1 LAIPIAFALADVVKR
16 GFGFRHVIEA
26 ISPVTLGLLLR
37 RRIRD
42 GWAGWIG
49 FGNVSGPDSNYSDA
63 TIFALADDRWRC
75 RDNFIL
81 LTRVYTI
88 SAASVLG

>member
-1 LAIPIAFALADVVKR
+1 MQPR
-16 GFGFRHVIEA
+16 
-26 ISPVTLGLLLR
+26 PVTLVLLLR

-63 TIFALADDRWRC
+63 TIFALAEDRWRAATI
-75 RDNFIL
+75 FFYL
-81 LTRVYTI
+81 LVYTRFLLLQFL
-88 SAASVLG
+88 AEQFNGRK